1 MDENE
6 KYMETRSHRK
16 QEMKFSKEICK
27 QCYEQC
33 GPDSW
38 SAGDDES
45 WKEGKVWCVELFY
58 SDVPIREHFIGIG
71 EIPDGCPYKLEH
83 TVMSEKPK

>member
-27 QCYEQC
+27 QCYKAK
-33 GPDSW
+33 GRVW
-38 SAGDDES
+38 SASTDKA
-45 WKEGKVWCVELFY
+45 WKDGWVRCWASCAWGTMV
-58 SDVPIREHFIGIG
+58 RGR
-71 EIPDGCPYKLEH
+71 IPMNCPNKLEH
-83 TVMSEKPK
+83 TVLGKQDETQ